1 MTKEDMII
9 MVEAADSLREMD
21 LELVRL
27 TGKGY
32 STGEFVRLDNIY
44 KVIKHNIHSSYK
56 ELTEEEID
64 KVLME
69 ILNNED
75 LSVEERAN
83 LLLKGKKNYINL

>member
-21 LELVRL
+21 LELMRL
-27 TGKGY
+27 TGKGH

-75 LSVEERAN
+75 LSLEERAD
-83 LLLKGKKNYINL
+83 LLLKGKKN

>member
-83 LLLKGKKNYINL
+83 LLLKGKKN